1 MANIIPRSGR
11 LIGTIIP
18 DLVVEE
24 QTTDAYEITSH
35 PVQQGAS
42 ISDHKY
48 KKPIALKMDLMF
60 SGDNQADL
68 STKYQ
73 ALLTLQDD
81 DSVFT
86 VTTLKRIYNNMQIKS
101 LSVTTDKTTE
111 NILKVSAEFEQ
122 VIIVS
127 VQTVDSFP
135 PKAVHKKPKKT
146 GASKQTGQKS
156 GQDASSKKN
165 VSVLSSLSS
174 GIKGIL

>member
-18 DLVVEE
+18 DLVIEE
-24 QTTDAYEITSH
+24 QTTDSYEITSH

-60 SGDNQADL
+60 SGDNQAEL
-68 STKYQ
+68 ANKYQ
-73 ALLTLQDD
+73 NLLLLQSSSD
-81 DSVFT
+81 VFT
-86 VTTLKRIYNNMQIKS
+86 VTTMKRIYNNMQIKS

-111 NILKVSAEFEQ
+111 NILKISAEFQE

-127 VQTVDSFP
+127 VQTIDSFP
-135 PKAVHKKPKKT
+135 PKQVHKNSKKT
-146 GASKQTGQKS
+146 AKNDKSGQKS
-156 GQDASSKKN
+156 AQDVTDAKNKN
-165 VSVLSSLSS
+165 VSFMSN
-174 GIKGIL
+174 IAKGIL